1 VFIYK
6 TTYQGKLERG
16 GDVMSLNMKEIG
28 SRIRKQREFLG
39 LTREQLAE
47 MIDVTPK
54 FCSDIELGVKGM
66 SLNTLDVLSGMLKLS
81 VDFILY
87 GNATD
92 ENPDSVKMIFEMLDS
107 CHSSKK
113 KYAIEIMKNFIMVI
127 DM

>member
-1 VFIYK
+1 
-6 TTYQGKLERG
+6 
-16 GDVMSLNMKEIG
+16 MSLDLKAIG
-28 SRIRKQREFLG
+28 GRIRKQREFLG

-66 SLNTLDVLSGMLKLS
+66 SLNTLDAFSGVLKLS
-81 VDFILY
+81 IDFILY

-92 ENPDSVKMIFEMLDS
+92 ENPDSAKMIFEMLDS

-113 KYAIEIMKNFIMVI
+113 KYAIEIMKNFIMAI
-127 DM
+127 E